1 MEIGC
6 SPKMTFL
13 WLGYDLMVPS
23 DGLSVLKTLM
33 EGVVSSAEKDGLI
46 FSTQRSKKA
55 TGQYKNK
62 T

>member
-1 MEIGC
+1 
-6 SPKMTFL
+6 
-13 WLGYDLMVPS
+13 MVQS

-33 EGVVSSAEKDGLI
+33 EDVESSAEKDGLI
-46 FSTQRSKKA
+46 FLTQRSKKA